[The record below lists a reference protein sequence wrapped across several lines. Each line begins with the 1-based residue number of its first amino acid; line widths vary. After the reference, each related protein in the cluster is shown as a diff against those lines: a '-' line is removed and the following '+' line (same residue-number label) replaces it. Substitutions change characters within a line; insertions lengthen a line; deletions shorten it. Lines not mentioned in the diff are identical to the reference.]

1 MLFSSGVAWCF
12 YAQLSKDSRIL
23 RSESL
28 FTKQSQLRLEDYARI
43 SVGIFHSCMLLHHTM
58 MSVSVLLSPSGL
70 GAYG

>member
-28 FTKQSQLRLEDYARI
+28 FTKQSQLRLEDYAR
-43 SVGIFHSCMLLHHTM
+43 SSFSFHSCMLLHHTM
-58 MSVSVLLSPSGL
+58 MSVSVLFSLSGL